1 MEALYLTNWLI
12 CRVTVNELETDRVA
26 SSCQLCPSFEQS
38 NYPCEAKLLLVNML
52 FGSHAHA
59 QQVSTGFLSRS
70 LSSPLYFFSYPF
82 LQTTISRTF
91 AVLFRQSTRM
101 SSPLLSDSFVAP
113 ASVSS
118 CLLFATPAASFLL
131 KFDLS
136 SCFFSPFFFC
146 TKSHT
151 YLLNCIF
158 LVGGCRMAIAATL
171 TMVCVSRSSNERNQ
185 TQGLQVL
192 TEHRK
197 KVVGR
202 YKVKEKKALQFKG
215 HGHGCTVQRSSHT
228 ATGCTVE
235 MAHIVRHTT
244 LKSSLKV
251 ALSLQPPPNKLS
263 FSGLLEKVIRFPNPL
278 VGHRRS

>member
-1 MEALYLTNWLI
+1 MWRPAVSSAHHSNRATIPVRPNHYL
-12 CRVTVNELETDRVA
+12 
-26 SSCQLCPSFEQS
+26 
-38 NYPCEAKLLLVNML
+38 L

-59 QQVSTGFLSRS
+59 QQVNTGFLSRS
-70 LSSPLYFFSYPF
+70 LSSPLYFFSYI
-82 LQTTISRTF
+82 LSYR
-91 AVLFRQSTRM
+91 RQSRGRLLYCFDKSTRT

-151 YLLNCIF
+151 RLLNCIF

-228 ATGCTVE
+228 ATSTVE
-235 MAHIVRHTT
+235 MAHNHMRWHRW
-244 LKSSLKV
+244 LYSSKV
-251 ALSLQPPPNKLS
+251 TA
-263 FSGLLEKVIRFPNPL
+263 
-278 VGHRRS
+278 HRDR